1 VEVWLPD
8 NSARVSVGELPESV
22 EVHLIPRNGAL
33 PPEIEAAEFLVPP
46 FGSRRVIEALP
57 RLSALRV
64 VQVNSAGVDW
74 IAPSIP
80 EGVTL
85 CSARG
90 TRDTP
95 VAEWVVGAILDSY
108 KRLSRFRRQQEQA
121 QWAPHMPRELAGSK
135 ALIVGH
141 GSIGRAVEARLRPFG
156 VEVTGVA
163 SRPRGDAHGAD
174 AADDLLPHADIV
186 IVLLPATPQT
196 IGLFDKQRL
205 AKLKTGALLINAG
218 RGAVID
224 THALTAEL
232 ESGRLDAALD
242 VTDPEPLPP
251 DSPLWS
257 LPNVLLTPHVA
268 GDSPDADQ
276 RIYELI
282 GNQIRRY
289 VEGRPLLNVV
299 PPRGGIRNG
308 AAFPHEKERSCR

>member
-1 VEVWLPD
+1 VIGLLPVETWLPD
-8 NSARVSVGELPESV
+8 NPARVSVGELPASV
-22 EVHLIPRNGAL
+22 KVHLIPHDGAL
-33 PPEIEAAEFLVPP
+33 PSEIEAAEFLVPP

-74 IAPSIP
+74 IGPSIP
-80 EGVTL
+80 EGVVL

-90 TRDTP
+90 TRDVP
-95 VAEWVVGAILDSY
+95 VAEWVVAAILDTY

-121 QWAPHMPRELAGSK
+121 EWAPRMPKELAGSK

-141 GSIGRAVEARLRPFG
+141 GSIGRAVAARLRPFG

-163 SRPRGDAHGAD
+163 THPRRNVHGVEVID
-174 AADDLLPHADIV
+174 ELLPHADIV
-186 IVLLPATPQT
+186 VILLPLTPQT
-196 IGLFDKQRL
+196 MGLFDKRRL
-205 AKLKTGALLINAG
+205 AKLKTGALLVNAG
-218 RGAVID
+218 RGALVK
-224 THALTAEL
+224 TNALIAEL
-232 ESGRLDAALD
+232 ESGRLEVALD

-257 LPNVLLTPHVA
+257 LPNVLITPHVA

-276 RIYELI
+276 RVYELV
-282 GNQIRRY
+282 GDQIRRY

-299 PPRGGIRNG
+299 R
-308 AAFPHEKERSCR
+308 